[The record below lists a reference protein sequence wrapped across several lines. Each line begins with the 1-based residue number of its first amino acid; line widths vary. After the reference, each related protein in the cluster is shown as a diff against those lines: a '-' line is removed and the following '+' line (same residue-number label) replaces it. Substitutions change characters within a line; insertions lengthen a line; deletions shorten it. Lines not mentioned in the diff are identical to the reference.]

1 MKPRPD
7 RADDRPAKGP
17 GRKTKLL
24 EIVVLGRHPAGQ
36 ECPEV
41 KASLPCPHERKLTVG
56 DLICERVQMGA
67 TKKAAIGSAGC
78 AEKQLYEWVARGQ
91 RDLKSG
97 RKTPY
102 GDFADRFA
110 RAEEHLE
117 VGCVAEIRAA
127 ARHPQRPDW
136 RADAWL
142 LERRFPQVWGPPE
155 QRVQHMGADGEP
167 LIPKL
172 LAERAILEAAETI
185 RMRND
190 HARKVVVTGGNGEGA
205 DPKEV

>member
-1 MKPRPD
+1 MKPRAD
-7 RADDRPAKGP
+7 RADDRPPKGP

-24 EIVVLGRHPAGQ
+24 EIVVLGRHPVGQ

-67 TKKAAIGSAGC
+67 PKKAAIGSAGC
-78 AEKQLYEWVARGQ
+78 SEKVLYEWIAKGH
-91 RDLKSG
+91 RDLKAG
-97 RKTPY
+97 RTSPY
-102 GDFADRFA
+102 SEFADRFA
-110 RAEEHLE
+110 RAEEHLV

-127 ARHPQRPDW
+127 GRHPTRPDW
-136 RADAWL
+136 RAVAWL
-142 LERRFPQVWGPPE
+142 LERRFAQEWGPPE
-155 QRVQHMGADGEP
+155 QRVQHVGADGEP

-185 RMRND
+185 RMRNG
-190 HARKVVVTGGNGEGA
+190 HGRKVVAAGGNGEKAGA
-205 DPKEV
+205 